1 MTQYLRGAFSV
12 GAKPGESKEMD
23 DNWERTFGKKAV
35 SDAVLVD
42 QALEPLRADVLKGI
56 EANERM
62 EKALREVV
70 RLAKLNPQVASPP
83 DAVVQFQS
91 PSSFPAGGSMEVY
104 RDEHGVRLT
113 VFSGDEAGICLT
125 LKDARLLIACLN
137 ALVGDPPLRDREGL
151 LDTIKAV
158 AEAGLS

>member
-42 QALEPLRADVLKGI
+42 QALEPLRADILKGI

-70 RLAKLNPQVASPP
+70 RLAKLNP
-83 DAVVQFQS
+83 
-91 PSSFPAGGSMEVY
+91 
-104 RDEHGVRLT
+104 
-113 VFSGDEAGICLT
+113 EAT
-125 LKDARLLIACLN
+125 
-137 ALVGDPPLRDREGL
+137 DREGL

>member
-42 QALEPLRADVLKGI
+42 KALEPLRADVLKGL

-62 EKALREVV
+62 EQALQEVV
-70 RLAKLNPQVASPP
+70 RLA
-83 DAVVQFQS
+83 
-91 PSSFPAGGSMEVY
+91 
-104 RDEHGVRLT
+104 RLT
-113 VFSGDEAGICLT
+113 DEAT
-125 LKDARLLIACLN
+125 
-137 ALVGDPPLRDREGL
+137 DREGL
-151 LDTIKAV
+151 IDTIKAV
-158 AEAGLS
+158 AEAGLLP